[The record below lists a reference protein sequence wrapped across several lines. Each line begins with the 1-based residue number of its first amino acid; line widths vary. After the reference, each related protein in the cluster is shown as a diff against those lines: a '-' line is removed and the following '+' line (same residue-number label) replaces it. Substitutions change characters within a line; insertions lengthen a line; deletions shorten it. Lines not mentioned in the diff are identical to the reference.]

1 MIRLYADRYKE
12 FRKVYF
18 DTAFAL
24 ICKMGTRNNKTLND
38 QMFHFPHA
46 EYRVAR
52 ELVWLLCDYGLYS
65 KLAGKGSDFA
75 DWKAEDADK
84 IKDLKAED
92 LKSALRLLIL
102 GDVYTLRAA
111 RELLKNPQENFDDG
125 GYSRDIWSI
134 MERNSLG
141 YDTEADKENK
151 KAEYLLEIGSK
162 SNLLPYIPYSAEKDV
177 LKSLNKKDDIGNGQ
191 KEIRALLANR
201 WAFLDYL
208 IKNGYENLR
217 DKQPGDEGSKWR
229 QMKVSAWLVSL
240 LGLRSCPYCN
250 RNYIG
255 TTGKKNLG
263 YQLDHYI
270 NKSMYPFFCMSL
282 FNLIPS
288 CGVCNGGKSTG
299 DEEDFYSPFE
309 EEPDYDQDLDFTYI
323 PPLFAEDGHGYVRIS
338 TDIDNPHYE
347 RYDATIKALGL
358 NECYKFNKEE
368 ADDFIRK
375 MIYYPQSMIREL
387 GQTISGDSGNNV
399 LAEQFVE
406 VEMFGEGMVES
417 DEYRKYPLSM
427 MYRHLYRKYRK

>member
-12 FRKVYF
+12 FRSVYF

-24 ICKMGTRNNKTLND
+24 ICEMGTRNNKTLND

-65 KLAGKGSDFA
+65 RLAGKGSDFA
-75 DWKAEDADK
+75 DWKAEDAYK
-84 IKDLKAED
+84 IESLTKEELKD
-92 LKSALRLLIL
+92 ALRPLIL

-111 RELLKNPQENFDDG
+111 RELLKNPQEDSGG
-125 GYSRDIWSI
+125 GYSREIQSVLKKYHL
-134 MERNSLG
+134 E
-141 YDTEADKENK
+141 YDPEADKK
-151 KAEYLLEIGSK
+151 KGVEHLCEEDSK
-162 SNLLPYIPYSAEKDV
+162 TALLPYIPFSAEKAV
-177 LKSLNKKDDIGNGQ
+177 LKNLKKTSIMGKGQ
-191 KEIRALLANR
+191 KEIRELLANR

-217 DKQPGDEGSKWR
+217 DKQPGNKDSKWR

-288 CGVCNGGKSTG
+288 CGACNGGKSAV
-299 DEEDFYSPFE
+299 DEVDFYSPFE
-309 EEPDYDQDLDFTYI
+309 EEPDYDHDLDFAYI
-323 PPLFAEDGHGYVRIS
+323 PSLFAEDGQGYVRIS

>member
-12 FRKVYF
+12 FRNVYF

-24 ICKMGTRNNKTLND
+24 ICEMGTRNNKTLND

-46 EYRVAR
+46 EYRVAH

-75 DWKAEDADK
+75 DWKAEDAYK
-84 IKDLKAED
+84 IESLTKEELKD
-92 LKSALRLLIL
+92 ALRPLIL

-111 RELLKNPQENFDDG
+111 RELLKNPQEDSGG
-125 GYSRDIWSI
+125 GYSREIQSVLKRYHL
-134 MERNSLG
+134 E
-141 YDTEADKENK
+141 YDTEADKK
-151 KAEYLLEIGSK
+151 KGVEHLCKEDSK
-162 SNLLPYIPYSAEKDV
+162 TTLLPYIPFSVEKAV
-177 LKSLNKKDDIGNGQ
+177 LKNLEKTSIMGNGQ
-191 KEIRALLANR
+191 KEIRELLANR

-288 CGVCNGGKSTG
+288 CGVCNGGKSAV
-299 DEEDFYSPFE
+299 DEVDIYSPFE
-309 EEPDYDQDLDFTYI
+309 EEPDYDHDLDFAYI

-387 GQTISGDSGNNV
+387 GQTISGDSGNSV

>member
-12 FRKVYF
+12 FRDVYF

-24 ICKMGTRNNKTLND
+24 ICGMGTRNNKTLND
-38 QMFHFPHA
+38 QTFHFPHA

-52 ELVWLLCDYGLYS
+52 ELVWLLRDYGLYS

-75 DWKAEDADK
+75 DWKAEDAYK
-84 IKDLKAED
+84 IESLTKEELKD
-92 LKSALRLLIL
+92 ALRPLIL

-111 RELLKNPQENFDDG
+111 RELLKDPQEDSGGG
-125 GYSRDIWSI
+125 GYSREIQSVLKRYHL
-134 MERNSLG
+134 E

-151 KAEYLLEIGSK
+151 EAEYLIEAGSK
-162 SNLLPYIPYSAEKDV
+162 TNLLTYIPFSAEKAV
-177 LKSLNKKDDIGNGQ
+177 LKNLEKIGNKGDGQ
-191 KEIRALLANR
+191 KEIRELLVNR

-208 IKNGYENLR
+208 VKNGYENLR

-288 CGVCNGGKSTG
+288 CGVCNGGKSAG
-299 DEEDFYSPFE
+299 DEADFYSPFE
-309 EEPDYDQDLDFTYI
+309 EEPDYDRDLDFTYI
-323 PPLFAEDGHGYVRIS
+323 PPLIAEDGCGYVRIS
-338 TDIDNPHYE
+338 ADMDNPHRKRYE
-347 RYDATIKALGL
+347 ATIKALGL

-387 GQTISGDSGNNV
+387 GQTISGDSGNSV

-406 VEMFGEGMVES
+406 VEMFGEGMAEP
-417 DEYRKYPLSM
+417 DEYCKYPLSM

>member
-12 FRKVYF
+12 FRSVYF

-24 ICKMGTRNNKTLND
+24 ICEMGTRNNKTLND

-65 KLAGKGSDFA
+65 RLAGKGSDFA
-75 DWKAEDADK
+75 DWKAEDAYK
-84 IKDLKAED
+84 IESLTKEELKD
-92 LKSALRLLIL
+92 ALRPLIL

-111 RELLKNPQENFDDG
+111 RELLKNPQEDSGG
-125 GYSRDIWSI
+125 GYSREIQSVLKKYHL
-134 MERNSLG
+134 E
-141 YDTEADKENK
+141 YDPEADKK
-151 KAEYLLEIGSK
+151 KGVEHLCEEDSK
-162 SNLLPYIPYSAEKDV
+162 TALLPYIPFSAEKAV
-177 LKSLNKKDDIGNGQ
+177 LKNLKKTSIMGKGQ
-191 KEIRALLANR
+191 KEIRRILANR

-208 IKNGYENLR
+208 VKNGYENLR
-217 DKQPGDEGSKWR
+217 DKQPGNKDSKWR

-288 CGVCNGGKSTG
+288 CGACNGGKSAV
-299 DEEDFYSPFE
+299 DEVDFYSPFE
-309 EEPDYDQDLDFTYI
+309 EEPDYDHDLDFAYI
-323 PPLFAEDGHGYVRIS
+323 PSLFAEDGQGYVRIS

-375 MIYYPQSMIREL
+375 MIYYPQSMISEL